1 MATGFRLAG
10 TACLALMGLALASG
24 AAPAQQPMPPAVVTV
39 SNARASAL
47 TSFEIA
53 TSAEPRRI
61 VAKLARPLAPG
72 GTVGLRLA
80 RPAGCGYTVTA
91 HFEDSTHSDPASMD
105 LCKDKI
111 IRLTD

>member
-10 TACLALMGLALASG
+10 TACLALVGLAPAAG
-24 AAPAQQPMPPAVVTV
+24 AALAQQPMPPAVVTV

-47 TSFEIA
+47 ISFEIA
-53 TSAEPRRI
+53 TSAEPRRV

-72 GTVGLRLA
+72 GTAGLRLA
-80 RPAGCGYTVTA
+80 RPAGCSYIVTA
-91 HFEDSTHSDPASMD
+91 HFEDTTYTDAASMD